1 MMLRALSADFLK
13 IRRKGIW
20 FLIVLAPVGLVAM
33 QALNYG
39 LRFNYLI
46 AQYADDPW
54 GGLLTNV
61 SDFVPIALYLGCTL
75 VSSLVANVE
84 HQLSSWKQL
93 LALPISR
100 IAVFSAK
107 FLLCFLLL
115 SVSCILLPMGTVI
128 LGLCLG
134 FDSQLLPFAD
144 LARMGLYPLFAALP
158 LLALQL
164 WLSLTYRNPSLPV
177 SLGVAISIISPFT
190 MMSLPAQFPL
200 NWPVF
205 GFTGPNRAWFILAGL
220 LTGAV
225 ILLMGMIHFNRKD
238 VD

>member
-1 MMLRALSADFLK
+1 MMLRSLSADFLK

-20 FLIVLAPVGLVAM
+20 FLIVLAPVGLVIM

-39 LRFNYLI
+39 LRFDYLSER
-46 AQYADDPW
+46 YADDPW
-54 GGLLTNV
+54 NGLLINV
-61 SDFVPIALYLGCTL
+61 SGFVPIALYLGCTL

-100 IAVFSAK
+100 TAVFSAK

-115 SVSCILLPMGTVI
+115 SVSCILLPIGTVI
-128 LGLCLG
+128 LGLCFG
-134 FDSQLLPFAD
+134 FNTEPMPYAD
-144 LARMGLYPLFAALP
+144 LARMGFYPLLAALP

-177 SLGVAISIISPFT
+177 SLGVTISIISPFT
-190 MMSLPAQFPL
+190 MSLPAQFPL

-205 GFTGPNRAWFILAGL
+205 GFSGPHREAFVLAGL
-220 LTGAV
+220 LVGSL

>member
-1 MMLRALSADFLK
+1 MMLRSLSADFLK

-39 LRFNYLI
+39 LRFDYLSV
-46 AQYADDPW
+46 QYADDPW
-54 GGLLTNV
+54 GGLLMNV
-61 SDFVPIALYLGCTL
+61 SAFVPIALYLGCTL

-100 IAVFSAK
+100 TAVFSGK

-128 LGLCLG
+128 LGLCFG
-134 FDSQLLPFAD
+134 FNTEPMPYAD
-144 LARMGLYPLFAALP
+144 LARMGFYPLLAALP

-177 SLGVAISIISPFT
+177 SLGVTISIISPFT
-190 MMSLPAQFPL
+190 MNLPAQFPL
-200 NWPVF
+200 NWPLF
-205 GFTGPNRAWFILAGL
+205 GFTGPHREWFILAGL
-220 LTGAV
+220 LTGGF
-225 ILLMGMIHFNRKD
+225 ILLMGMLHFNRKD